1 MRLLEWQQNALA
13 PGNNTSIQMHDD
25 QQVIMNKYHLL
36 CIIYKMTLR
45 SSKSKLMTQVFIVQ
59 MRRRYGKEFF
69 PYYACCDYYSPA
81 QPSDNCGLLASTAK
95 GKNCR
100 FFLKYK
106 LEIFTFKLKY
116 AVILILFKF
125 KMLHFTLTI

>member
-1 MRLLEWQQNALA
+1 MKVILLEWQQNALA

-81 QPSDNCGLLASTAK
+81 QPSDNCGLLAFD
-95 GKNCR
+95 GKR
-100 FFLKYK
+100 EK
-106 LEIFTFKLKY
+106 LQ
-116 AVILILFKF
+116 ILSQI
-125 KMLHFTLTI
+125 